1 MAEAANAPAGEEI
14 TSSSN
19 QVNIGFDSE
28 LLMPNAFKPAG
39 ITEVF
44 KPISRFEP
52 YSDYLF
58 QIYNRW
64 GQLIFETRDFLSGWD
79 GKYNGSTVSRGTYI
93 WTYQYTDSQGN
104 NYKKRGI
111 VTVVL

>member
-1 MAEAANAPAGEEI
+1 
-14 TSSSN
+14 
-19 QVNIGFDSE
+19 
-28 LLMPNAFKPAG
+28 MPNAFKPAG

-104 NYKKRGI
+104 NFNKRGI